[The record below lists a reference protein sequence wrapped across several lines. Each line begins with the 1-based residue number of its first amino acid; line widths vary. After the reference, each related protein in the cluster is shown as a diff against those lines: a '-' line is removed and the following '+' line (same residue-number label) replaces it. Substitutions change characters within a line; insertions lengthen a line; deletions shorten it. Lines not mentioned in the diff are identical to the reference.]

1 MTRRPLAKYVFLPVE
16 VRKVWSPQAFLKK
29 LPDVIFSIVDL
40 RFGRNAYAVFKNYLI
55 PETEQPTSLAAIGR
69 RLGISKQASQAV
81 FKRMI
86 RRFREVMIEDT
97 YRMCGFHVRREFSLP
112 LRILAT
118 EVRRDPD
125 PILLQSEWD
134 ALLART
140 WQMRSSDL
148 GQMER
153 FILEVL
159 GLRRFDFSES
169 TLGSII
175 VLASDRDVTR
185 LLVAARFIQKL
196 IVSHHPAGLTL
207 QQITEAIRK
216 RTGLRSLSEERIRV
230 LMRCARDIEKVG
242 DQYRT
247 SGRSMMR
254 RADHY
259 EEILLRAGKPLHY
272 RELARRA
279 VPFGYRGNDKQHQ
292 SVTNILLPDPRFVA
306 AAQAG
311 YWALVRWHKVETRG
325 IKEIAFDE
333 IKRAGRP
340 MKEKEL
346 FSLIAKRRPVKRRSI
361 PRMLAKSSRFKK
373 VGPKLWAICE

>member
-1 MTRRPLAKYVFLPVE
+1 
-16 VRKVWSPQAFLKK
+16 
-29 LPDVIFSIVDL
+29 
-40 RFGRNAYAVFKNYLI
+40 
-55 PETEQPTSLAAIGR
+55 
-69 RLGISKQASQAV
+69 
-81 FKRMI
+81 
-86 RRFREVMIEDT
+86 MIEDT
-97 YRMCGFHVRREFSLP
+97 NRMCGFHVRREFSLP

-118 EVRRDPD
+118 EVRRHPD

-175 VLASDRDVTR
+175 VLASDKDVTR

-196 IVSHHPAGLTL
+196 IASHHPAGLTL

-216 RTGLRSLSEERIRV
+216 RTRLRSLSEERIRV

-247 SGRSMMR
+247 SDRSMMR

-259 EEILLRAGKPLHY
+259 EEILLRADEPLHY
-272 RELARRA
+272 REMARRA
-279 VPFGYRGNDKQHQ
+279 VPFGYKGNPTQHQ
-292 SVTNILLPDPRFVA
+292 SVTEILRQDPRFVPV
-306 AAQAG
+306 G
-311 YWALVRWHKVETRG
+311 HSGFWALVRWRKVETRG

-340 MKEKEL
+340 LHEDKL
-346 FSLIAKRRPVKRRSI
+346 HLLIAKKRSVKRLSI
-361 PRMLAKSSRFKK
+361 RRMLALSSQFKR
-373 VGPKLWAICE
+373 VGSKLWALNEPTALTIKDLL